1 VIALTHSIYP
11 DHSLDLVLSDCC
23 AVLQRRGAVEHYPGR
38 LMPII
43 GRPTREA
50 MFVYTSAMVMGMPVL
65 FSSTC
70 AVHASC
76 QDGRMAC
83 WSAPNSELL
92 RFLS

>member
-1 VIALTHSIYP
+1 MHST
-11 DHSLDLVLSDCC
+11 SLDCEMFASSNRCSHEE
-23 AVLQRRGAVEHYPGR
+23 QSIHHPGR

-70 AVHASC
+70 AAPASL
-76 QDGRMAC
+76 QVGH
-83 WSAPNSELL
+83 
-92 RFLS
+92 